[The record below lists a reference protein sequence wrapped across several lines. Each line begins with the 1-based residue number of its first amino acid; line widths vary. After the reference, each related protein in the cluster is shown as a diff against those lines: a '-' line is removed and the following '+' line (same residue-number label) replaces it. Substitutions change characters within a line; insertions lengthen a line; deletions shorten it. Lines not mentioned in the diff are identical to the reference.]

1 MCFFS
6 SPHSLIQES
15 KGHGAPHRQHFI
27 LLSIRAYEARYEDVM
42 TNCHLG
48 HMFYETC
55 TPFNHVYCPAQTL
68 RFSPIVHRVQDYI
81 GSAVVERRV
90 QAASNVS
97 KNEMSTACRQN
108 SDLYGVPGPRFA
120 LDYVG
125 TSVLSEAGVRQRV
138 RNKPLNQI

>member
-27 LLSIRAYEARYEDVM
+27 MHSIRAYKARYEDVM

-97 KNEMSTACRQN
+97 RKETSRACRQN
-108 SDLYGVPGPRFA
+108 NLRPARLPSCHCVPRMRRRSNFCRRFLINGA
-120 LDYVG
+120 WFG
-125 TSVLSEAGVRQRV
+125 R
-138 RNKPLNQI
+138 